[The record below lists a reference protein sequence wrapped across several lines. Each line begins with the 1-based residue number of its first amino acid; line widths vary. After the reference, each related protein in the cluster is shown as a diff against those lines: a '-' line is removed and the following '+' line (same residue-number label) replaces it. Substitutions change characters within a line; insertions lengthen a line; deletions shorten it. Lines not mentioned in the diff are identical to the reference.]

1 MILLNLF
8 QMLAFYILS
17 TISISLWQLL
27 ALTIPISR
35 PPTLSPPI
43 ILAFVMFYLP
53 ILTISMLFTP
63 PGEHVMKNTPRKNI
77 LEIRV
82 KDKVIP
88 IQIPISISIYK
99 YIYILYICI
108 YIYLYIYY
116 IYIYI

>member
-17 TISISLWQLL
+17 TISIALWQLL

-43 ILAFVMFYLP
+43 ISVFVIFYFP
-53 ILTISMLFTP
+53 MITISMLFTP

-77 LEIRV
+77 LEIRI
-82 KDKVIP
+82 KDKVI
-88 IQIPISISIYK
+88 SISVPV
-99 YIYILYICI
+99 YIFMYFWLLYVFCHCISNYIFV
-108 YIYLYIYY
+108 YL
-116 IYIYI
+116 